1 MLTIYRLQLEKEHI
15 KRVQEATLT
24 TEDFG
29 IEPTHGLFGS
39 PEWWNH
45 IRAGTLPVHRV
56 KGIITRVYMEGSY
69 NDWPTFDMRAEDGK
83 ESTWTQQVSDPDYA
97 SLYTVG
103 RPIEIDYVVQR
114 SRSYVA
120 GLDPQIKE
128 VIAIRVGE

>member
-1 MLTIYRLQLEKEHI
+1 MITIYLLRLDKEHI

-24 TEDFG
+24 SEDFG

-39 PEWWNH
+39 PEWWDH
-45 IRAGTLPVHRV
+45 IHEGTLPMHHL
-56 KGIITRVYMEGSY
+56 KGIITRVYSTIG
-69 NDWPTFDMRAEDGK
+69 WPEFAMRAEDGK
-83 ESTWTQQVSDPDYA
+83 ESTWSRYANDPDFD

-114 SRSYVA
+114 CRSYVA

-128 VIAIRVGE
+128 VIAIRVGD